1 VLEAISSFIPCL
13 RQKARTTYERRLSCD
28 IVLEAGGPCL
38 SLEPISGQEK
48 EGHMRRFFVGDVLGE
63 DSRIS
68 LTGKEANHIRNVL
81 RMKRGDTLSVM
92 DGKGHLFEASIEEIH
107 RQGVMVNIIKT
118 LPAPATS
125 PIEIHLAQA
134 IIKPRPMD
142 LLIQKATE
150 LGVSSITPFFSER
163 TAVKMSDDHLSRK
176 MVHWEGIMKAACKQ
190 SGRSN
195 LPTLYPPLAF
205 EALIGKMPPQGTLK
219 VLLWEASKE
228 TDLKGVLRSVSKLVY
243 IVPIIGPEGGFTLK
257 EIRLAMDAG
266 FRIVSLGSRILRSD
280 TAAITLVSI
289 IQYEWGDLSLKH
301 MGSNP

>member
-1 VLEAISSFIPCL
+1 
-13 RQKARTTYERRLSCD
+13 
-28 IVLEAGGPCL
+28 
-38 SLEPISGQEK
+38 
-48 EGHMRRFFVGDVLGE
+48 MRRFFVGDVPGE
-63 DSRIS
+63 GSLIS
-68 LTGKEANHIRNVL
+68 LTDKEANHIRNAL

-92 DGKGHLFEASIEEIH
+92 DGKGRLFEASIEEIH
-107 RQGVMVNIIKT
+107 RKGVKVKIIKV
-118 LPAPATS
+118 LPDSSPS

-134 IIKPRPMD
+134 LIKSSPMD

-163 TAVKMSDDHLSRK
+163 TALRMSNEHLSRK
-176 MVHWEGIMKAACKQ
+176 MVHWEGIIKAACKQ

-195 LPTLYPPLAF
+195 LPTLHPPLAF

-219 VLLWEASKE
+219 VLLWETSKE
-228 TDLKGVLRSVSKLVY
+228 TDLKGILRSIAKLSR
-243 IVPIIGPEGGFTLK
+243 IVPIVGPEGGFTPK

-266 FRIVSLGSRILRSD
+266 FHIVSLGSRILRSD

-301 MGSNP
+301 MGCNP